1 MTEKINNTCECDCL
15 NQQPKNPSRRD
26 FIKKASTLTIIGS
39 TAFILEACGGGGSPT
54 SSGGDT
60 DGGGDTGGGDTG
72 GGNNGGGNNGGGN
85 NGGGDTGGGNNGGGN
100 NGGGTG
106 DTGYNYDSSTG
117 IITINITMIHQ
128 TLQTVG
134 NGIQLSG
141 SNTFDNNGIIVLRT
155 SNSGVRAL
163 SRNCTHA
170 GSTVNFDSI
179 NNNLPCSLQ
188 GGSHGSVFDINGN
201 VVRGPANR
209 SLTRYTASINAEGT
223 IITISQS

>member
-1 MTEKINNTCECDCL
+1 MCIRDRNNTCECDCL

-60 DGGGDTGGGDTG
+60 DGGGDTGSGDT
-72 GGNNGGGNNGGGN
+72 
-85 NGGGDTGGGNNGGGN
+85 GGGDTGGGNNGGGN

>member
-72 GGNNGGGNNGGGN
+72 GVNN
-85 NGGGDTGGGNNGGGN
+85 GGGNNGGGN

>member
-1 MTEKINNTCECDCL
+1 MTEKLNNTCECDCL

-60 DGGGDTGGGDTG
+60 DGGGDTGGGDT
-72 GGNNGGGNNGGGN
+72 
-85 NGGGDTGGGNNGGGN
+85 GGGDTGGGNNGGGN

-170 GSTVNFDSI
+170 GSTVNFDSV

>member
-72 GGNNGGGNNGGGN
+72 GGNN
-85 NGGGDTGGGNNGGGN
+85 GGGNNGGGN

-188 GGSHGSVFDINGN
+188 GGSHGSIFDINGN

>member
-60 DGGGDTGGGDTG
+60 DGGGDTGGG
-72 GGNNGGGNNGGGN
+72 NNGGGNN
-85 NGGGDTGGGNNGGGN
+85 GGGNNGGGN

-170 GSTVNFDSI
+170 GSTVNFDSV

>member
-72 GGNNGGGNNGGGN
+72 GGDT
-85 NGGGDTGGGNNGGGN
+85 GGGDTGGGDTGGGDT
-100 NGGGTG
+100 GGGTG

>member
-72 GGNNGGGNNGGGN
+72 GGDT
-85 NGGGDTGGGNNGGGN
+85 GGGDTGGGDT
-100 NGGGTG
+100 GGGTG

>member
-72 GGNNGGGNNGGGN
+72 GG
-85 NGGGDTGGGNNGGGN
+85 DTGGGN

-201 VVRGPANR
+201 VVTGPANR

>member
-72 GGNNGGGNNGGGN
+72 GGDN
-85 NGGGDTGGGNNGGGN
+85 GGGNNGGGN

-170 GSTVNFDSI
+170 GSTVNFDSV

-201 VVRGPANR
+201 VVTGPANR

>member
-60 DGGGDTGGGDTG
+60 DGGGDTGGGDT
-72 GGNNGGGNNGGGN
+72 
-85 NGGGDTGGGNNGGGN
+85 GGGN

-188 GGSHGSVFDINGN
+188 GGSHGSIFDINGN

>member
-60 DGGGDTGGGDTG
+60 DGGGDSGGGD
-72 GGNNGGGNNGGGN
+72 NGGGNN
-85 NGGGDTGGGNNGGGN
+85 GGGNNGGGN

>member
-60 DGGGDTGGGDTG
+60 DGGGDTGGGDT
-72 GGNNGGGNNGGGN
+72 
-85 NGGGDTGGGNNGGGN
+85 GGGN

-170 GSTVNFDSI
+170 GSTVNFDSV

-201 VVRGPANR
+201 VVTGPANR

>member
-72 GGNNGGGNNGGGN
+72 GGDTGGGNN
-85 NGGGDTGGGNNGGGN
+85 GGGNNGGGN

>member
-60 DGGGDTGGGDTG
+60 DGGGDTGGGDT
-72 GGNNGGGNNGGGN
+72 
-85 NGGGDTGGGNNGGGN
+85 GGGDTGGGNNGGGN

-170 GSTVNFDSI
+170 GSTVNFDSV

>member
-72 GGNNGGGNNGGGN
+72 GG
-85 NGGGDTGGGNNGGGN
+85 DTGGGD

>member
-60 DGGGDTGGGDTG
+60 GGGDTGGGDTG
-72 GGNNGGGNNGGGN
+72 GGNN
-85 NGGGDTGGGNNGGGN
+85 GGGNNGGGN

>member
-60 DGGGDTGGGDTG
+60 DGGGDTGGGDT
-72 GGNNGGGNNGGGN
+72 
-85 NGGGDTGGGNNGGGN
+85 GGGN

>member
-26 FIKKASTLTIIGS
+26 FIKKASILTIIGS

-60 DGGGDTGGGDTG
+60 DGGGDT
-72 GGNNGGGNNGGGN
+72 
-85 NGGGDTGGGNNGGGN
+85 GGGDTGGGNNGGGN

>member
-72 GGNNGGGNNGGGN
+72 GGDT
-85 NGGGDTGGGNNGGGN
+85 GGGDT
-100 NGGGTG
+100 GGGTG